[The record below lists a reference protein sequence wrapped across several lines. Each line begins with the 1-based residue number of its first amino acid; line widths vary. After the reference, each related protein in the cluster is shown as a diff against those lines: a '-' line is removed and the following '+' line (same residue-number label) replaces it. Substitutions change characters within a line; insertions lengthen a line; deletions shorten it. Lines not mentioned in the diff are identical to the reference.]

1 MATQHCWAGRA
12 GLWFNTCATFILTYV
27 LLELTIRRKKY
38 RFHAEV
44 NRCYSPS
51 EEVANRAAL
60 HDLHYSQICVF
71 GLPIRPSLCR
81 AVLVKVFSSP

>member
-60 HDLHYSQICVF
+60 HDLHSI
-71 GLPIRPSLCR
+71 LPSFCR